1 MGSPFLCLSHL
12 LQFCNVVREKA
23 FLCWSFGYRLL
34 RSFTYHRTFIVA
46 HWKKNKNKKNQIS
59 KEQQSKPIIRA
70 TNRLFCLI
78 LNSRHNLQFTKCI
91 LHLILNDTW
100 FRIIVFEPPDHISLL
115 KVLHSEFSFV
125 TLFLLYPLLLL
136 NCFFFYLFLILT
148 PFLAFFS
155 IYCSLFYNCLSLF

>member
-1 MGSPFLCLSHL
+1 MRSSFLCLSHL
-12 LQFCNVVREKA
+12 LQFCNVVREKHSCA
-23 FLCWSFGYRLL
+23 DPLVTVYCGPLHIIVLL
-34 RSFTYHRTFIVA
+34 LWHTGRRTRTRRTKF
-46 HWKKNKNKKNQIS
+46 
-59 KEQQSKPIIRA
+59 KEQQSKPIIRV

-100 FRIIVFEPPDHISLL
+100 FRIIVFEPPDYISLL

-136 NCFFFYLFLILT
+136 NCFFF
-148 PFLAFFS
+148 
-155 IYCSLFYNCLSLF
+155 IYF